1 MNRFLL
7 NFIFATFFAALLA
20 FTPARAGVAEDV
32 KASDDERIAAFIS
45 GNTAILDKYFAD
57 ELVYIHSSGLVD
69 NKQKVIESFKSG
81 DLKIRKFDREDI
93 KVYQVGSTV
102 VLSAIGHVDL
112 NIKGKDAQFDM
123 RYSAVYAKRAGVW
136 QLFHYQGARLPK
148 PE

>member
-1 MNRFLL
+1 MMRISLHT
-7 NFIFATFFAALLA
+7 IFATLVFALVAA
-20 FTPARAGVAEDV
+20 APARAGIAEDV
-32 KASDDERIAAFIS
+32 KAADDERVAAFIS
-45 GNTAILDKYFAD
+45 GNTAVMDKYFAD
-57 ELVYIHSSGLVD
+57 ELTYIHSSGVVD

-102 VLSAIGHVDL
+102 ILSAIGHVDL
-112 NIKGKDAQFDM
+112 NMKGKDVQFDM

-148 PE
+148 AE